1 MQIFNNTYMN
11 FTWIVL
17 DTRVILFIIP
27 HPTPP
32 PLPPKKTPQKQIKQK
47 INNKPTKQIRI
58 NSIKFMIEFKK

>member
-1 MQIFNNTYMN
+1 MQIFNNAYMN

-17 DTRVILFIIP
+17 DTRVILFITP

-32 PLPPKKTPQKQIKQK
+32 PTPKKPPQKQIKQK

-58 NSIKFMIEFKK
+58 NSIKFMI